1 MTTGLLWFDND
12 PGRDLAQKVA
22 QAAYRYYQKFGVVPD
37 TCYVHQD
44 TLLKNEEEWVGS
56 VRVMTLSNVLRHH
69 YWIGQRQERKSK

>member
-1 MTTGLLWFDND
+1 MKSGLLWFDDD

-22 QAAYRYYQKFGVVPD
+22 QAAYRYRQKFGVVPD

-44 TLLKNEEEWVGS
+44 APLKNEEEWVGS
-56 VRVMTLSNVLRHH
+56 VRVMTLPTVLRHH